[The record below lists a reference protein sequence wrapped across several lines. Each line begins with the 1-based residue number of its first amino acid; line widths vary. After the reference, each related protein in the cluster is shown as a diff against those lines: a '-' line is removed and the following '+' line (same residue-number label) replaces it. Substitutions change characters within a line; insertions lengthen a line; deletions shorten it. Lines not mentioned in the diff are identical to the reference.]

1 MKHEDT
7 QLVHRCLA
15 GDDSAFTTLV
25 KKYQKRVHALAWR
38 KVGDFHIAEEL
49 AQDTFL
55 KAYEKLGTLKNPSQF
70 AGWLYVITNR
80 LCIAW
85 HRKQKPPMESLET
98 TSGEEIEEMSYRHYE
113 DEAREKADVEH
124 RHERVNALLEKLP
137 ESERTVVTLHYLG
150 EMTSKAI
157 GEFLGVSPNTV
168 RSRLQ
173 RARNRLLKEQEEMI
187 RETLGS
193 VYLPTTFTENV
204 ARQIADIKPASPSS
218 SKPVIP
224 VAVSAATAIFIF
236 LIMGVGSQYLSR
248 FQKPYNLNAQS
259 ETTVEIID
267 APIVLDTQATPD
279 LRNQVGR
286 FDTTG
291 RSSGT
296 GPQVSEP
303 VMLAAAEVEKET
315 RPSTD
320 QQWVQA
326 TGPEA
331 GGSVLGLSV
340 SPTGDAYAAS
350 TAGIYRL
357 TPEAS
362 AWTLVNTTVSTVDTA
377 NPNASQMI
385 TMAARK
391 GTLYLA
397 SPDQVLASTD
407 RGETWESLGVRP
419 EGDAIGLA
427 ITDEAL
433 YLALEDKGIF
443 QSTDSGKQWHPLN
456 DEVAG
461 ISVLAVATIENTVFV
476 GTTQGLYRI
485 RSGGWEKLLVD
496 TTKAIHSLAVAENSV
511 YVGTGP
517 NTSQLE
523 EPEGVKKYTEQLMSK
538 DNLSSWE
545 LFQSTDLG
553 DSWTDITPTSNSF
566 FMKVSPG
573 VKVVASG
580 NTVLALGMMINFHST
595 DGGKTWTESGFDFK
609 TADMNSLT
617 NTMLSSMTLS
627 MFPAI
632 AVNENTIV
640 KAGALGLT
648 RSTDGG
654 ESWHPFM
661 NGIVN
666 TQIFNLVGFKNELY
680 TSTATG
686 VTKSTDGGETWEKLP
701 MNSGELTLKPTEKAT
716 ALNNMLIFPK
726 LAIAGGALYG
736 ISSESGLAA
745 ENTWRIFRLSANGN
759 VLVPVQGTPVFE
771 EDSSTRD
778 IMDAVDISRQLE
790 NFPGAFAVSGD
801 IFYVERKRQ
810 LLRWKRGASE
820 WFNTGLIDTAKSID
834 DSNVKGFKL
843 AVSEAVVYVGKRDG
857 NLLQSVD
864 SGNTWKD
871 LTPNLP
877 LRFERFNEIV
887 FAGSTVYVATDAG
900 VLTSEDG
907 EHWGVITDTAEGQ
920 TVIDQVA
927 VAGMTVYGAGDGGV
941 YQLNNGNAWEQIS
954 PEVPDSVTSL
964 VINGDRLYIATEHR
978 GMFYVSLEKAR

>member
-1 MKHEDT
+1 MKNEDA

-15 GDDSAFTTLV
+15 GDDSAFTRLV

-85 HRKQKPPMESLET
+85 HRKQKPSMESLET
-98 TSGEEIEEMSYRHYE
+98 TSGAEIEEMSYRHYE
-113 DEAREKADVEH
+113 DEAREQASVES
-124 RHERVNALLEKLP
+124 RRERVNALLEKLP

-193 VYLPTTFTENV
+193 VHLSTSFTENI
-204 ARQIADIKPASPSS
+204 AQQIADIKPVSPSG
-218 SKPVIP
+218 SKPGIP

-236 LIMGVGSQYLSR
+236 LMIGVGSQYLAR
-248 FQKPYNLNAQS
+248 FQRPYNLNAQS

-267 APIVLDTQATPD
+267 APIVIDTQATPD
-279 LRNQVGR
+279 LRNQAGR

-303 VMLAAAEVEKET
+303 VMLAAAQVEKET
-315 RPSTD
+315 RPATD
-320 QQWVQA
+320 QQWVQ
-326 TGPEA
+326 TSGPEA

-340 SPTGDAYAAS
+340 SSTGDVYAAS
-350 TAGIYRL
+350 TVGIYRL
-357 TPEAS
+357 TPDAS
-362 AWTLVNTTVSTVDTA
+362 AWTLVNTTVSTVNTA
-377 NPNASQMI
+377 NPNASKMI
-385 TMAARK
+385 AMAERK
-391 GTLYLA
+391 GTLYLV
-397 SPDQVLASTD
+397 SPDQVLTSTD
-407 RGETWESLGVRP
+407 SGETWKSLGMRP
-419 EGDAIGLA
+419 EGEAIGLGT
-427 ITDEAL
+427 TDETL
-433 YLALEDKGIF
+433 YLVLKDKGIF
-443 QSTDSGKQWHPLN
+443 QSTDGGKQWTLLN
-456 DEVAG
+456 DEVPG
-461 ISVLAVATIENTVFV
+461 MKVLTVATIENTVFV

-485 RSGGWEKLLVD
+485 RSGRWEKLPVD

-511 YVGTGP
+511 YVGTGRDFSEAD
-517 NTSQLE
+517 T
-523 EPEGVKKYTEQLMSK
+523 PEGAKTYAAQLMSS
-538 DNLSSWE
+538 DSASSWE
-545 LFQSTDLG
+545 LFHSTDLG

-566 FMKVSPG
+566 FMNVSPG

-580 NTVLALGMMINFHST
+580 NTVLALGMMLNFRST
-595 DGGKTWTESGFDFK
+595 DGGKTWIEFGFDFK
-609 TADMNSLT
+609 TGDLNSLT

-640 KAGALGLT
+640 KSGALGLT

-661 NGIVN
+661 NGIVS

-680 TSTATG
+680 TSTAMG
-686 VTKSTDGGETWEKLP
+686 VTKSTDGGESWKKLP
-701 MNSGELTLKPTEKAT
+701 INSDELTLKPTEKSN

-736 ISSESGLAA
+736 ISIEPGLAA
-745 ENTWRIFRLSANGN
+745 ENAWRIFRLSANGN
-759 VLVPVQGTPVFE
+759 VLVPIQGVPVFE
-771 EDSSTRD
+771 ADSSTKD
-778 IMDAVDISRQLE
+778 IMDAVDVSRQLE
-790 NFPGAFAVSGD
+790 NFPGAFTVSGE
-801 IFYVERKRQ
+801 IFYVERKRN

-820 WFNTGLIDTAKSID
+820 WFNTGLIDTGKSVD
-834 DSNVKGFKL
+834 DSNDKGFKL

-877 LRFERFNEIV
+877 LRFEHFNEIV
-887 FAGSTVYVATDAG
+887 FTGSTVYVATDAG

-907 EHWGVITDTAEGQ
+907 EHWGVITDKQGAYTL
-920 TVIDQVA
+920 IDQIA
-927 VAGMTVYGAGDGGV
+927 AAGMTVYGAGDGGV
-941 YQLNNGNAWEQIS
+941 YRLNSRGEWEQIS
-954 PEVPDSVTSL
+954 PEVPDSITSL
-964 VINGDRLYIATEHR
+964 VINGHRLYIATEHR
-978 GMFYVSLEKAR
+978 GMFYVSLEDAR